1 MANIYIGTAGY
12 QYAHWRKIFYPP
24 GLPQHDEL
32 KHYTSLFPSVE
43 INSTFY
49 GVPRTETLTKWRSTV
64 HAQVHP
70 ILTLCFNNI
79 LYIDTSVIRTNIY
92 TVRSCSSSVFVY

>member
-32 KHYTSLFPSVE
+32 KHYASLFPSVE

-64 HAQVHP
+64 HAQVRQVHA
-70 ILTLCFNNI
+70 
-79 LYIDTSVIRTNIY
+79 SV
-92 TVRSCSSSVFVY
+92 CSTTMYHH